1 MDFSPESVHSLLTEL
16 EFPVSMEDLKNPTES
31 FMIKFITELFQRF
44 HIDVG
49 TLTQLAFDQVDVLK
63 VTGEQNASH
72 IVCLLNLAEVI
83 GIIGEKIF
91 VKDFSVTDIT
101 SPGSKRTRKILK
113 FLANFT
119 LYAQNA
125 SAKLQE
131 ETDKIF
137 AEAEQ
142 IENTKKRTE
151 DIKERMNSRAAEMA
165 IMIAQTEA
173 MDKKAEEIRGR
184 LKKRQENIDKVCKQ
198 NAKLQIKTSKLEEI
212 AKNKYIDVKKLESTV
227 EQLKTKIVAD
237 PNQDQLRLQELEK
250 EREDKE
256 EKRIASEEAIQ
267 QKKPMIQH
275 FEKLLLFIAQLHS
288 KLPDTFKFQKRLM
301 EESKRFEVLDR
312 QLQELK
318 EAISVEEK
326 LFHENDEALLQE
338 EIKKYEA
345 EHESNLVKLRNTQ
358 TKLINEKKILEEKI
372 ADMKTQQLEFLSEL
386 DKVKIKIAESENKT
400 KEFLKQS
407 QDLCNEDIRDFV
419 KERLD
424 YVAQLEALVHQ
435 ADPESPV

>member
-1 MDFSPESVHSLLTEL
+1 M
-16 EFPVSMEDLKNPTES
+16 
-31 FMIKFITELFQRF
+31 
-44 HIDVG
+44 
-49 TLTQLAFDQVDVLK
+49 
-63 VTGEQNASH
+63 
-72 IVCLLNLAEVI
+72 
-83 GIIGEKIF
+83 
-91 VKDFSVTDIT
+91 
-101 SPGSKRTRKILK
+101 
-113 FLANFT
+113 
-119 LYAQNA
+119 
-125 SAKLQE
+125 
-131 ETDKIF
+131 
-137 AEAEQ
+137 
-142 IENTKKRTE
+142 
-151 DIKERMNSRAAEMA
+151 
-165 IMIAQTEA
+165 
-173 MDKKAEEIRGR
+173 
-184 LKKRQENIDKVCKQ
+184 
-198 NAKLQIKTSKLEEI
+198 
-212 AKNKYIDVKKLESTV
+212 
-227 EQLKTKIVAD
+227 
-237 PNQDQLRLQELEK
+237 
-250 EREDKE
+250 
-256 EKRIASEEAIQ
+256 
-267 QKKPMIQH
+267 
-275 FEKLLLFIAQLHS
+275 
-288 KLPDTFKFQKRLM
+288 
-301 EESKRFEVLDR
+301 DR